1 MGGKAPDRPNRRGD
15 DVGRHEDKDKAEE
28 QRIIESNGHRPGRGL
43 PAEDPGGKHGKPD
56 DTQQDDQGEE
66 DTDR

>member
-1 MGGKAPDRPNRRGD
+1 
-15 DVGRHEDKDKAEE
+15 VGRHEDKDKAEE